1 MNKVVYK
8 SLQVVLEDNYMAI
21 EKLVQRDYLK
31 KLILSFN
38 KLEPDPED
46 LKFLSTLCICQGR
59 AVQENQNLV
68 EEKFYE
74 VGVGSGKLDPP
85 DSDKFKFREDHQVM
99 QIGSTIPGTGNP
111 RYRTLP

>member
-1 MNKVVYK
+1 MGYEILESIAKNNKVLKLLISLYLRNYLEQMLKGINKVVYK

-38 KLEPDPED
+38 KVEPDPED

-59 AVQENQNLV
+59 AVQ
-68 EEKFYE
+68 
-74 VGVGSGKLDPP
+74 
-85 DSDKFKFREDHQVM
+85 
-99 QIGSTIPGTGNP
+99 
-111 RYRTLP
+111 